1 MSKITILLA
10 DNDTDFLATRREY
23 LELAGY
29 AVVPAQSP
37 AEARQSLDTKVID
50 LAIFDI
56 RLMDDDDKNDVS
68 GIVLANDSAYRAIPK
83 IILTG
88 YPSADTVRKSLK
100 TEADGKPNALDFV
113 AKDEGPEEMLS
124 VVRRII
130 GLKASQTLLNDVW
143 RYVQHV
149 LRVILSKPSEKTL
162 PRDMAQL
169 PITAQLLED
178 YQVARKE
185 VVFLFWVRLIFVVI
199 FILLIV
205 VAGIGVLMGQ
215 IALTLLSA
223 LPGIFAGM
231 LAGMFNKLSANASR
245 RWELFHKELVRFYGK
260 EMDSKAEAEKSNDEA
275 NPIRR

>member
-113 AKDEGPEEMLS
+113 AKDEGPEEML
-124 VVRRII
+124 
-130 GLKASQTLLNDVW
+130 
-143 RYVQHV
+143 
-149 LRVILSKPSEKTL
+149 
-162 PRDMAQL
+162 
-169 PITAQLLED
+169 
-178 YQVARKE
+178 
-185 VVFLFWVRLIFVVI
+185 
-199 FILLIV
+199 
-205 VAGIGVLMGQ
+205 
-215 IALTLLSA
+215 
-223 LPGIFAGM
+223 
-231 LAGMFNKLSANASR
+231 
-245 RWELFHKELVRFYGK
+245 
-260 EMDSKAEAEKSNDEA
+260 
-275 NPIRR
+275 